1 MNWYWADPHFGHD
14 MIIEY
19 CKRPYKNSKK
29 MEIDLIRKYK
39 SLVDPEKDT
48 VYIIG
53 DLTLAGP
60 QNQGYVLHIVN
71 QLAGRKIFIMGN
83 HDKLNPFTY
92 IELGMESVH
101 TAYDTG
107 KYILHHDPAAAITLP
122 NRKWLCGHVH
132 TIFKKIRNIVNVGV
146 DQHGFFPVSEDE
158 VDKLFADERDRI

>member
-71 QLAGRKIFIMGN
+71 QLAGRKIFIIGN

-92 IELGMESVH
+92 VDLGMESVH

-158 VDKLFADERDRI
+158 VDKLFADETDRI